1 MSSGTMRT
9 RPCISCV
16 RHCFLSEI
24 RRWILETSLENMF
37 KIIDLLFRFVFFP
50 SDDPELF
57 HGLPIGL
64 QLVGRTLEE
73 EAVIAMTEIVDR
85 ALKNFKE

>member
-1 MSSGTMRT
+1 
-9 RPCISCV
+9 
-16 RHCFLSEI
+16 
-24 RRWILETSLENMF
+24 MF
-37 KIIDLLFRFVFFP
+37 KIIDLLFRFVLSL

-85 ALKNFKE
+85 ALKDFKE

>member
-1 MSSGTMRT
+1 
-9 RPCISCV
+9 
-16 RHCFLSEI
+16 
-24 RRWILETSLENMF
+24 MF
-37 KIIDLLFRFVFFP
+37 KIIDLLFRFVLSL

-85 ALKNFKE
+85 ALKDSRSEVGG

>member
-1 MSSGTMRT
+1 MFRS
-9 RPCISCV
+9 V
-16 RHCFLSEI
+16 F
-24 RRWILETSLENMF
+24 SL
-37 KIIDLLFRFVFFP
+37 P
-50 SDDPELF
+50 DDPELF

-85 ALKNFKE
+85 ALKDFRE

>member
-1 MSSGTMRT
+1 
-9 RPCISCV
+9 
-16 RHCFLSEI
+16 
-24 RRWILETSLENMF
+24 MF
-37 KIIDLLFRFVFFP
+37 KIIDLLFRFVFP
-50 SDDPELF
+50 PLDDPELF

-85 ALKNFKE
+85 ALKDFKE

>member
-1 MSSGTMRT
+1 
-9 RPCISCV
+9 
-16 RHCFLSEI
+16 
-24 RRWILETSLENMF
+24 MF
-37 KIIDLLFRFVFFP
+37 KIIDLLFRFVFSL

-73 EAVIAMTEIVDR
+73 EAVIAMAEIVDR
-85 ALKNFKE
+85 ALKDLKE